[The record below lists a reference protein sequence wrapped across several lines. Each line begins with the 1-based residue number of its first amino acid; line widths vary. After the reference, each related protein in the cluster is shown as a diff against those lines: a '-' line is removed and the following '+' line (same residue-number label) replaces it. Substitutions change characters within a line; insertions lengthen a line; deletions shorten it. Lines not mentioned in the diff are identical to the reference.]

1 MSPIYE
7 GKRKPDEN
15 SPESGTLY
23 LGHSIPCSGGQQQ
36 GKYFWGVGG
45 WVVGCRFEGWGSFLV
60 LFFFV
65 LGHPR
70 TSRGGKAVVSESGK
84 ISRRR
89 AEARRRETT
98 RGWPPAQTPAGAHL
112 SPTLGGG
119 TPAPSAGAPPPSPSG
134 GPGNWPAPG
143 DRGRFGWTP
152 SLTGVPAVNF
162 PPDRASSRGMPSSFG
177 INVLEQQTVS
187 RVCTFR

>member
-1 MSPIYE
+1 MFWWPTTGEIF
-7 GKRKPDEN
+7 
-15 SPESGTLY
+15 
-23 LGHSIPCSGGQQQ
+23 LGCR
-36 GKYFWGVGG
+36 WVGG
-45 WVVGCRFEGWGSFLV
+45 WVQVRGVGLIPRAVFFCIGASKDEQGWQ
-60 LFFFV
+60 
-65 LGHPR
+65 
-70 TSRGGKAVVSESGK
+70 AVVSESGK

-119 TPAPSAGAPPPSPSG
+119 TPAPSAGGLPPSPSG